1 MCLTVRDTVKS
12 LRDLK
17 YDTEDKQTNKK
28 TLLHSGCVTVQNNP
42 VQTSF
47 SLTHEDMDLTLQRG
61 DGWHTGQIDK

>member
-1 MCLTVRDTVKS
+1 MTQKTN
-12 LRDLK
+12 
-17 YDTEDKQTNKK
+17 KQTNKK

-47 SLTHEDMDLTLQRG
+47 SLPHEDMDLTLQRG